1 MNNEVGL
8 LGIYSLED
16 TAYPGEMPTDKLVF
30 IENAYYQ
37 LVQVGVTRI
46 YQSLGADHRFDLV
59 VRCLNTSTPEAGMY
73 VIIDNKQYQIDV
85 CREIIGRDAIELTLK
100 KVEDY
105 YEVAQFFT

>member
-1 MNNEVGL
+1 
-8 LGIYSLED
+8 
-16 TAYPGEMPTDKLVF
+16 
-30 IENAYYQ
+30 
-37 LVQVGVTRI
+37 VQVGVTRI

-85 CREIIGRDAIELTLK
+85 CREIIGHDAIELTLK

-105 YEVAQFFT
+105 YEVAQFIT